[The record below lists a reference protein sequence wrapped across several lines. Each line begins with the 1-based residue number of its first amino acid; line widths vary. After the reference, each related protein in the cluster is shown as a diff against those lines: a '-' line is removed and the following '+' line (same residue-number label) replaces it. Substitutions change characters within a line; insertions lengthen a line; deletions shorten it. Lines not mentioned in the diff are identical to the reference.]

1 MAATHT
7 PPRRTRKTATRRRT
21 RRLPRLGWWW
31 AVLALTLLGVA
42 KTWPLYTAL
51 TAGLIAVSVILAVV
65 RPRRLAPLLNRAEA
79 LATAI
84 TARRSPLPAPGRRT
98 LTAFHRMQPYQ
109 FERAIA
115 ALATEH
121 PTVAHAQQVGQA
133 NDRGA
138 DVIVQLRDGRR
149 ILIQCKRYRD
159 GNNVGSETVQ
169 TVNGVYRDL
178 HRCHAAVIVTTAGFT
193 RAALD
198 TNARLPY
205 GIRLIDGPALTAW
218 ANGGPTPWT

>member
-7 PPRRTRKTATRRRT
+7 PPRRARKTATRRRT
-21 RRLPRLGWWW
+21 RRLPRLGWGW
-31 AVLALTLLGVA
+31 AILALTLLGVA

-51 TAGLIAVSVILAVV
+51 TVALIAVTVILAVV
-65 RPRRLAPLLNRAEA
+65 RPRRLTPLLNRAD
-79 LATAI
+79 AI
-84 TARRSPLPAPGRRT
+84 AAAVTARRSHLPAPGRRT

-138 DVIVQLRDGRR
+138 DVLVTLKDGRR
-149 ILIQCKRYRD
+149 ILLQCKHHEP
-159 GNNVGSETVQ
+159 GNNVSSPVVQ
-169 TVNGVYRDL
+169 TINGVYRDI
-178 HRCHAAVIVTTAGFT
+178 HHCYAAAIVTTAGFT
-193 RAALD
+193 RAAYE
-198 TNARLPY
+198 TSSMLPTP
-205 GIRLIDGPALTAW
+205 IRLIDGPALTAW